1 MTIRTWNDAFRELWL
16 HAAKHRDV
24 ATSLGDMPSPTGS
37 SRLEAWPRTRGSDVL
52 AIAAVVDPILRAL
65 PAHPSGHWIEQRW
78 RTCASDLAYVALE
91 QPAREYAENRTFW
104 SALGETTAYLA
115 TFDVP
120 VPAELWRALFA
131 ELSSPGPGKHRNSAT
146 AAIDPRTTT
155 PLHKRRN
162 AAGDT
167 HEVTKKPV
175 HEVTKK
181 PVEALPGRIVSVAD
195 AVGHAV
201 GARLFSSFGIPL
213 LVGGG
218 VLLGMFLLLRNCD
231 PREAE

>member
-16 HAAKHRDV
+16 QAAKHRGV
-24 ATSLGDMPSPTGS
+24 ATSLGDMPSAIRQST
-37 SRLEAWPRTRGSDVL
+37 LDAWPRTRGSDVL
-52 AIAAVVDPILRAL
+52 AIAAVVDPILRTL

-131 ELSSPGPGKHRNSAT
+131 ELASPGPGKHRNSAP
-146 AAIDPRTTT
+146 AIDPRTTT
-155 PLHKRRN
+155 PVHKRRN

-175 HEVTKK
+175 
-181 PVEALPGRIVSVAD
+181 EALPGRIASVAD

-218 VLLGMFLLLRNCD
+218 ALLGLFLLLRNCD
-231 PREAE
+231 PREAA